1 MTDALNLYLYLI
13 QYPLLVCLA
22 VGITAVIMAAK
33 S

>member
-1 MTDALNLYLYLI
+1 MSGALDLYIYLM

-22 VGITAVIMAAK
+22 VGLTSVIMAIK

>member
-1 MTDALNLYLYLI
+1 MNSALDLYIFLM

-22 VGITAVIMAAK
+22 VGLTSVIMAVK